1 MEFFTVK
8 QIAEK
13 RGVSERAIYK
23 QIKTHEAELE
33 GHTSKINGKTW
44 YDEVA
49 VKILDDAS
57 SQSPAVYIEGIE
69 KAEVEALKA
78 ENANLKAELDEDRKA
93 FRKMY
98 ALIEESKTNAKLVAE
113 SQMYLEQK
121 EELAR
126 KNEKLEKELESAKR
140 EVEETAAK
148 DEEKMNEIIQERE
161 RLEKENERLK
171 EELEAEKNK
180 SWWQKIFK

>member
-1 MEFFTVK
+1 M
-8 QIAEK
+8 
-13 RGVSERAIYK
+13 
-23 QIKTHEAELE
+23 E

-148 DEEKMNEIIQERE
+148 DEEK
-161 RLEKENERLK
+161 
-171 EELEAEKNK
+171 
-180 SWWQKIFK
+180 